1 MTGTTLRIF
10 PDSMIEE
17 KGMQK
22 IKDKIQ
28 GTFYGGYVFGVDL
41 YQSYFSADY
50 EMRTL
55 IRSIIDNVK
64 PLARRGDW
72 FFKGV
77 MTGYHDAAEER
88 KAKQIG

>member
-1 MTGTTLRIF
+1 
-10 PDSMIEE
+10 MIEE

-55 IRSIIDNVK
+55 IRSIID
-64 PLARRGDW
+64 
-72 FFKGV
+72 
-77 MTGYHDAAEER
+77 GYHDAAEER